1 MIDHRFCSGPSFA
14 LGDHDSELHADL
26 VHCHVLMVNAMKI
39 LHIRETNSAYTGGIE
54 HRPSDQVTA
63 LMQSSTGLTNDDL
76 ITLTDSQA
84 MHSALGQCR
93 SVCTSD

>member
-1 MIDHRFCSGPSFA
+1 MIDRRLCSGPSFA
-14 LGDHDSELHADL
+14 LGDHDSELNADL
-26 VHCHVLMVNAMKI
+26 VHCHVQTVNAMNI
-39 LHIRETNSAYTGGIE
+39 LQIRETNSAYTEGIE

-93 SVCTSD
+93 GLCTSD